1 MVYVSIFIFII
12 FIESI
17 IYKHE
22 NSARDLF
29 ENQEFQ
35 RSFDHISYMHDC
47 INTVGL
53 DHVIAKMRS
62 IFSWLSNGLIKCVG
76 FNKHN
81 LVYTIKGSIIYRCIS
96 NWSFLVYFIY
106 GHNSRIG
113 FIPYYTWWSLL
124 TISLLCMCINNFSIY
139 MYTCAWCFLQVY
151 LKFKKSENRY
161 WPSTTKGQTKS

>member
-96 NWSFLVYFIY
+96 NWSFLVYLHLWAQFE
-106 GHNSRIG
+106 N
-113 FIPYYTWWSLL
+113 W
-124 TISLLCMCINNFSIY
+124 
-139 MYTCAWCFLQVY
+139 VY
-151 LKFKKSENRY
+151 SVLYLMKFTNY
-161 WPSTTKGQTKS
+161 ITTLHVH